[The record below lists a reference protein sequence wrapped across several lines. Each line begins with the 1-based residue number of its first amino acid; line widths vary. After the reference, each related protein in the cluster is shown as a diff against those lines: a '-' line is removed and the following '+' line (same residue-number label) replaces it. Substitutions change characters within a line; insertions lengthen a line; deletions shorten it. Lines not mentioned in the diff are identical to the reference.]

1 MQLVNTPDARDD
13 SSATRGAGRLWALL
27 HAPRSLRVQ
36 LAAGSA
42 LIVVCA
48 LVAVALSILV
58 GSLHSFNDY
67 QGTQLQGEVNQV
79 AVLLGRTRAGADGGA
94 PAGLPVF
101 DSATRQRFT
110 LNIWIMDASGQLLV
124 APPAPAGQA
133 QVLAADQAAVVPAL
147 ERALQGHSGV
157 GTLPGPQL
165 ALNQRYYAVA
175 PIHQDADSARPIIGA
190 VALANL
196 PPRQSRAEVF
206 AGRFQATVLLVTLAA
221 ALLAALAAA
230 LFSRRI
236 TRPVARLAA
245 ATERMASG
253 DYATRVEVSSPDE
266 LRHLAESFNGMAA
279 ALEADVTQLRR
290 QEQLRRELVANVS
303 HELATPLTAIQ
314 GFTEALLDGVVTDP
328 ADREETTRLIAR
340 EAARLQRL
348 VAQLRQV
355 ARFEAGA
362 ETVQTAPLALAALA
376 DETLAVLA
384 PELERKSL
392 SVTTDFPANL
402 SPVQADGDRLTE
414 ILLNLLDNAI
424 RHTPE
429 GGRIAVAAQRT
440 ADGAF
445 VRISVSDS
453 GPGVAEEERERV
465 FDRFYRSDPSRAAA
479 TGGTGLGLAIVRAL
493 VEAHGGAVTVEQSPE
508 GGASFSFT
516 LPVAAATASSSEH
529 VTSATV

>member
-1 MQLVNTPDARDD
+1 MKPANMSDTHEDPA
-13 SSATRGAGRLWALL
+13 AARGARRLRALL

-48 LVAVALSILV
+48 LIAVALSILV
-58 GSLHSFNDY
+58 GSLRSFNDY

-79 AVLLGRTRAGADGGA
+79 AVLLGRTRAGADGSVSA
-94 PAGLPVF
+94 RLPVL
-101 DSATRQRFT
+101 DPAAREAFT
-110 LNIWIMDASGQLLV
+110 LNIWIMDASGQLVV
-124 APPAPAGQA
+124 APRAPSGQE
-133 QVLAADQAAVVPAL
+133 QVLAADQAAVLPAL
-147 ERALQGHSGV
+147 AGALQGRGRV
-157 GTLPGPQL
+157 GTLPGPLL
-165 ALNQRYYAVA
+165 ALNKRYYAVA
-175 PIHQDADSARPIIGA
+175 PVHQNADPGQPIVGA

-206 AGRFQATVLLVTLAA
+206 AGRFQATVLVVTLAA

-245 ATERMASG
+245 ATERMAAG
-253 DYATRVEVSSPDE
+253 DYAARVKVDAPDE
-266 LRHLAESFNGMAA
+266 LRHLGESFNGMAA

-328 ADREETTRLIAR
+328 AEREETTRLIAR

-355 ARFEAGA
+355 ARYEAGA
-362 ETVQTAPLALAALA
+362 ESLQAAPLALPTLA

-384 PELERKSL
+384 PELERKAL
-392 SVTTDFPANL
+392 SITTDFPADL
-402 SPVQADGDRLTE
+402 PPVRADGDRLTE

-424 RHTPE
+424 RHTPK

-440 ADGAF
+440 ADGGF
-445 VRISVSDS
+445 VRVSVGDS
-453 GPGVAEEERERV
+453 GPGIAAQERERV
-465 FDRFYRSDPSRAAA
+465 FDRFYRADPSRAAA
-479 TGGTGLGLAIVRAL
+479 TGGTGLGLAIARAL
-493 VEAHGGAVTVEQSPE
+493 VEAHGGTVAVDESAE

-516 LPVAAATASSSEH
+516 LPIAEAPSAERVTMAAE
-529 VTSATV
+529 